1 MNTEYMK
8 FHDMINEKYPGS
20 ADRQIGE
27 MLGIS
32 QSYAQM
38 IRTGQRDISKQ
49 MANKIHENSG
59 KLLSREKLIYGD
71 D

>member
-1 MNTEYMK
+1 MNTEYTK
-8 FHDMINEKYPGS
+8 FYNMIDEKYPGS
-20 ADRQIGE
+20 ADRKIGE

-49 MANKIHENSG
+49 MANKIHEKSR
-59 KLLSREKLIYGD
+59 KLLSREKLLYGD